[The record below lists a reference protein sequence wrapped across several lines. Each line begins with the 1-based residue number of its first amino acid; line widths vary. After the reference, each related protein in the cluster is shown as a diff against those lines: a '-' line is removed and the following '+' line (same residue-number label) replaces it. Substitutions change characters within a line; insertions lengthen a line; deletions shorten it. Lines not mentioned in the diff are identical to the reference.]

1 MNDVLEA
8 IIFFDDL
15 SVEKQN
21 ALFAEIEKD
30 PKLTRS
36 FKRWRG
42 LQQKVRTSLGT
53 HLPDR
58 NLLVLQALAQE
69 DKSVLTADEQI
80 ALSSAKQDLDN
91 ALRIHPGLADVIQ
104 DIQHARADFLSV
116 WDDLANAS
124 DVSTPATT
132 GAKTIAAAP
141 DREAVKPA
149 RRHPALSRIASVFT
163 IFALVAAASILLWRS
178 QNLEIVKTSPGEFK
192 VVELTDGSTVRLFGK
207 SKISYTKHQDDFSKH
222 REVELKGRAF
232 FDVAPQ
238 TAPFV
243 VQTSTALT
251 EATGTRFSIEAD
263 RSLTRVI
270 LTAGQVEV
278 SSRNRRG
285 ENILLAPGQMTRVPR
300 RSAPSNPESIV
311 DLTDM
316 LSWTGLLVFH
326 DTPLDEVAA
335 HLSAYYNVTVD
346 IDPQLLDEQWVAT
359 YDPDTLSVDEILD
372 NLAATLGAQV
382 ESSGANTFLLKP

>member
-15 SVEKQN
+15 SIEKQN
-21 ALFAEIEKD
+21 ALFAEIEED
-30 PKLTRS
+30 PDLTRS

-53 HLPDR
+53 NLPDR

-69 DKSVLTADEQI
+69 DGGLLTADERE
-80 ALSSAKQDLDN
+80 ALSSAKADLDN
-91 ALRIHPGLADVIQ
+91 ALRVHPGLSDVIQ
-104 DIQHARADFLSV
+104 DIKNARSDFLSV

-124 DVSTPATT
+124 DSPSTLS
-132 GAKTIAAAP
+132 IAP
-141 DREAVKPA
+141 DRAAVKA
-149 RRHPALSRIASVFT
+149 SRRNPTLTRIASVFT
-163 IFALVAAASILLWRS
+163 VFALIVTASILMWRS

-192 VVELTDGSTVRLFGK
+192 VVELTDGSTIRLFEK
-207 SKISYTKHQDDFSKH
+207 SKISYTKHQDDFSKN

-232 FDVAPQ
+232 FDIAPQ
-238 TAPFV
+238 TGPFV

-278 SSRNRRG
+278 SSRKRRG
-285 ENILLAPGQMTRVPR
+285 ENILLSPGQMTRVPR

-326 DTPLDEVAA
+326 DTPLDEVAE
-335 HLSAYYNVTVD
+335 HLSAHYKVTVE

-372 NLAATLGAQV
+372 NLATTLGARV
-382 ESSGANTFLLKP
+382 EENGENAFLLKR

>member
-36 FKRWRG
+36 FERWRG
-42 LQQKVRTSLGT
+42 LQHKVRASLTT
-53 HLPDR
+53 HLPNRD
-58 NLLVLQALAQE
+58 LLVLQALSQE
-69 DKSVLTADEQI
+69 DDGLLSDEERTALTAAQAELEG
-80 ALSSAKQDLDN
+80 ALTA
-91 ALRIHPGLADVIQ
+91 HPGLSDVIE
-104 DIQHARADFLSV
+104 DIKHARSDFLSV

-124 DVSTPATT
+124 EQPAPL
-132 GAKTIAAAP
+132 AIAP
-141 DREAVKPA
+141 DREAAKPA
-149 RRHPALSRIASVFT
+149 RRTRPFSNPSFNRFASVFT
-163 IFALVAAASILLWRS
+163 VLALIATVSILTWRS

-207 SKISYTKHQDDFSKH
+207 SKLSYTKHEDVFSKN
-222 REVELKGRAF
+222 REIELKGRAF
-232 FDVAPQ
+232 FDIAPQ

-263 RSLTRVI
+263 RSLTTVI

-278 SSRNRRG
+278 SSRKRRG
-285 ENILLAPGQMTRVPR
+285 ENILLTPGQMTRVPR

-335 HLSAYYNVTVD
+335 HLSDYYNVDVT

-372 NLAATLGAQV
+372 NLAATLGARV
-382 ESSGANTFLLKP
+382 ETTGENTFVLKR

>member
-15 SVEKQN
+15 SLEKQN

-30 PKLTRS
+30 PNLSRS

-42 LQQKVRTSLGT
+42 LQQKVRASIGT
-53 HLPDR
+53 QLPDR

-69 DKSVLTADEQI
+69 DAALLTEDEQR
-80 ALSSAKQDLDN
+80 ALSSAKKDLDN
-91 ALRIHPGLADVIQ
+91 ALRVHPGLSDVID
-104 DIQHARADFLSV
+104 DIKNARSDFLSV

-124 DVSTPATT
+124 DVRPALSF
-132 GAKTIAAAP
+132 AP
-141 DREAVKPA
+141 DRATTKPK
-149 RRHPALSRIASVFT
+149 RRSPALTRIASVFT
-163 IFALVAAASILLWRS
+163 VLALVVTASILMWRS
-178 QNLEIVKTSPGEFK
+178 QNLEIVRTSPGEFK
-192 VVELTDGSTVRLFGK
+192 VIELTDGSTVRLFGK
-207 SKISYTKHQDDFSKH
+207 SKISYTKHQEAFSQN
-222 REVELKGRAF
+222 REIELKGRAF
-232 FDVAPQ
+232 FDIAPK

-270 LTAGQVEV
+270 LTAGQVAV
-278 SSRNRRG
+278 SSRKRRG

-335 HLSAYYNVTVD
+335 HLSAHYNVTVD
-346 IDPQLLDEQWVAT
+346 IDSQLLDEQWVAT

-372 NLAATLGAQV
+372 NLAATLGARV
-382 ESSGANTFLLKP
+382 ETSGGNTFLLRP